1 MKISECQVLLSAGL
15 DKTRSTVP
23 TGTALGSIAA
33 GELEMVSAYL
43 SDGTGFSS
51 SGDPVNALASFYY
64 AFGWLHFGC
73 AYGVLITDRK
83 EPPCPFLDPCERLPA
98 SVLAKLNEKA
108 TRYERLLNTA
118 RQSVTCVSDPSTPA
132 YRIAASTIQIAETYA
147 IRGRWLLGESRQ
159 EDALAGFSY
168 GHGWLD
174 AGVRAGLFTVIA
186 ERDLFTI

>member
-1 MKISECQVLLSAGL
+1 MKVSECQVLLSAGL
-15 DKTRSTVP
+15 GKTRSAVP
-23 TGTALGSIAA
+23 SGTALGSIAA
-33 GELEMVSAYL
+33 GELEMVRAYL

-73 AYGVLITDRK
+73 AYGVLITDMK
-83 EPPCPFLDPCERLPA
+83 KPPCPFLGPSELFPA
-98 SVLAKLNEKA
+98 PVLEKLNEKA
-108 TRYERLLNTA
+108 ARYERLLDTA
-118 RQSVTCVSDPSTPA
+118 WRSVTCAPDPSTPA
-132 YRIAASTIQIAETYA
+132 YRIAASTLLIAETYA
-147 IRGRWLLGESRQ
+147 NHGRWLLNGNRQ

-174 AGVRAGLFTVIA
+174 AAVRAGLFTVVA